1 MVYSLSGLEGNCVDI
16 PQLRPRL
23 HGEPRTPYTGRK
35 ILRCFF
41 PESLPMRFRA
51 AVILLMLLAPACARA
66 ALPLN
71 LKGVPTLAPMLAQVT
86 PAVVNISVV
95 TRSPME
101 DNPLFRD
108 PLFRRFFNIPDRPS
122 PEQSAGS
129 GVIVD
134 RARGYVLTNN
144 HVINNAQ
151 EVAVTL
157 KDRRTLKAR
166 LVGTDPGTDIAVLKI
181 EAPNLAELKFG
192 DSDAM
197 NVGDFVVAIGNPFGI
212 GQTVTSGI
220 VSALGRT
227 GLGLEGYED
236 FIQTDAS
243 INPGNS
249 GGALVNL
256 AGELIG
262 VNTAIIGPSG
272 SSAGIGFAVPSNMV
286 RTVMEQII
294 RFGEV
299 RRGRVGVVTQD
310 MTHEL
315 AQTLAAGSA
324 DGAVVVQIEPGSPA
338 DKAGL
343 KPRDI
348 VTSVNGKPVRGS
360 ADLRNRMGL
369 IPIGEEVEL
378 RVQRGKQP
386 LSLRLRI
393 AELFTMTEIPGE
405 AVPQL
410 AGVRVSNI
418 EKGMPLHGMVEGAI
432 ITRIEP
438 RSPGAKTGLRAGDVL
453 YGVNRNRVRSV
464 TELLAALRAAQRPL
478 QIYLLRGDSRLTLT
492 LR

>member
-1 MVYSLSGLEGNCVDI
+1 MR
-16 PQLRPRL
+16 LRFVL
-23 HGEPRTPYTGRK
+23 
-35 ILRCFF
+35 
-41 PESLPMRFRA
+41 A
-51 AVILLMLLAPACARA
+51 LLMLLVPPFARA
-66 ALPLN
+66 SLPVN
-71 LKGVPTLAPMLAQVT
+71 LKGLPTLAPMLAQVT

-108 PLFRRFFNIPDRPS
+108 PLFRRFFNIPDQSSR
-122 PEQSAGS
+122 EQSAGS

-151 EVAVTL
+151 EVVVTL
-157 KDRRTLKAR
+157 KDRRTLQAR

-181 EAPNLAELKFG
+181 EAHNLAELKFG

-227 GLGLEGYED
+227 GLGIEGYED

-262 VNTAIIGPSG
+262 INTAIIGPSG

-315 AQTLAAGSA
+315 AQSLAAGSA
-324 DGAVVVQIEPGSPA
+324 DGAVVVKIEPGSPA
-338 DKAGL
+338 EKAGL

-360 ADLRNRMGL
+360 ADMRNRMGL
-369 IPIGEEVEL
+369 IPVGEDVEL
-378 RVQRGKQP
+378 RVQRGGRP
-386 LSLRLRI
+386 VTLHLRI
-393 AELFTMTEIPGE
+393 AELYTMTEIPGE

-418 EKGMPLHGMVEGAI
+418 EPGTPLHGMVEGVI

-438 RSPGAKTGLRAGDVL
+438 STPGAQTGLRPGDVI
-453 YGVNRNRVRSV
+453 YGVNRSRVRS
-464 TELLAALRAAQRPL
+464 TAELFAALRQAERPL
-478 QIYLLRGDSRLTLT
+478 RIFLLRGDSRLTLT

>member
-1 MVYSLSGLEGNCVDI
+1 MHLRTILSL
-16 PQLRPRL
+16 
-23 HGEPRTPYTGRK
+23 
-35 ILRCFF
+35 
-41 PESLPMRFRA
+41 LPA
-51 AVILLMLLAPACARA
+51 LLMLLAAPAAPA
-66 ALPLN
+66 GLPLN

-95 TRSPME
+95 SRSPLE

-108 PLFRRFFNIPDRPS
+108 PLFRRFFNIPDKPS
-122 PEQSAGS
+122 QAEQSAGS

-151 EVAVTL
+151 EVVVTL
-157 KDRRTLKAR
+157 KDRRALKAR

-181 EAPNLAELKFG
+181 EAQNLAELKFG
-192 DSDAM
+192 DSDSM

-227 GLGLEGYED
+227 GLGIEGYED

-262 VNTAIIGPSG
+262 INTAIIGPSG

-315 AQTLAAGSA
+315 AQSLAAGSI
-324 DGAVVVQIEPGSPA
+324 DGAVVVKIEPGSPA
-338 DKAGL
+338 EKAGL

-348 VTSVNGKPVRGS
+348 VQSVNGKAVRGS

-369 IPIGEEVEL
+369 VPVGEDVEL
-378 RVQRGKQP
+378 RVQRGAKT

-418 EKGMPLHGMVEGAI
+418 EPGMPAYGMIEGAI

-438 RSPGAKTGLRAGDVL
+438 KSPGAETGLRPGDVL
-453 YGVNRNRVRSV
+453 YGVNRVRVHSV
-464 TELLAALRAAQRPL
+464 AELLAALRKAERPL
-478 QIYLLRGDSRLTLT
+478 QIFLLRGDSRLTLT

>member
-1 MVYSLSGLEGNCVDI
+1 MYLRLLLCLSL
-16 PQLRPRL
+16 
-23 HGEPRTPYTGRK
+23 
-35 ILRCFF
+35 
-41 PESLPMRFRA
+41 A
-51 AVILLMLLAPACARA
+51 LLAAPAAPA
-66 ALPLN
+66 GLPLN

-108 PLFRRFFNIPDRPS
+108 PIFRRFFNVPEQGSR
-122 PEQSAGS
+122 EQSAGS

-134 RARGYVLTNN
+134 RARGYVLTNH

-151 EVAVTL
+151 EVVVTL

-166 LVGTDPGTDIAVLKI
+166 LVGADPGTDIAVLKI
-181 EAPNLAELKFG
+181 DAPNLAELKFG

-227 GLGLEGYED
+227 GLGIEGYED

-256 AGELIG
+256 SGELIG
-262 VNTAIIGPSG
+262 INTAIIGPSG

-299 RRGRVGVVTQD
+299 RRGRVGAVTQD

-315 AQTLAAGSA
+315 AQSLATGSA
-324 DGAVVVQIEPGSPA
+324 DGAVVVKIEPGSPA

-348 VTSVNGKPVRGS
+348 VMSVNGKPVRSS

-369 IPIGEEVEL
+369 TPIGEEVEL
-378 RVQRGKQP
+378 RVQRGGKP
-386 LSLRLRI
+386 LTLRLRI

-418 EKGMPLHGMVEGAI
+418 EQGMPAHGMIEGAI

-438 RSPGAKTGLRAGDVL
+438 NSPGAQTGLRQGDVL
-453 YGVNRNRVRSV
+453 YGVNRTRVRSV
-464 TELLAALRAAQRPL
+464 PELLAALRQAERPL
-478 QIYLLRGDSRLTLT
+478 RILLLRGDSRLTLT

>member
-1 MVYSLSGLEGNCVDI
+1 M
-16 PQLRPRL
+16 RL
-23 HGEPRTPYTGRK
+23 
-35 ILRCFF
+35 
-41 PESLPMRFRA
+41 RA
-51 AVILLMLLAPACARA
+51 AFILLLLLSPLCARA

-108 PLFRRFFNIPDRPS
+108 PLFRRFFNVPDRPS
-122 PEQSAGS
+122 REQSAGS

-151 EVAVTL
+151 EVVVTL
-157 KDRRTLKAR
+157 KDRRTLKAK

-181 EAPNLAELKFG
+181 EAQNLAELKFG
-192 DSDAM
+192 DSDVM

-220 VSALGRT
+220 VSALGRS
-227 GLGLEGYED
+227 GLGIEGYED

-256 AGELIG
+256 SGELIG
-262 VNTAIIGPSG
+262 INTAIIGPSG
-272 SSAGIGFAVPSNMV
+272 SSVGIGFAVPSNMV
-286 RTVMEQII
+286 RSVMEQII
-294 RFGEV
+294 RYGEV

-315 AQTLAAGSA
+315 AQSLAAGSA
-324 DGAVVVQIEPGSPA
+324 DGAVVVQVEPGSPG

-348 VTSVNGKPVRGS
+348 VTSINGKAVRGS

-369 IPIGEEVEL
+369 IPVGEEVEM

-386 LSLRLRI
+386 LVVKLRI
-393 AELFTMTEIPGE
+393 AEPFTMTEIPGE

-418 EKGMPLHGMVEGAI
+418 EAGMPQYGMAEGAI

-438 RSPGAKTGLRAGDVL
+438 KSPGAQTGLRPGDVI
-453 YGVNRNRVRSV
+453 YGVNRGRVRSV
-464 TELLAALRAAQRPL
+464 AELLAALRQAERPL
-478 QIYLLRGDSRLTLT
+478 QIFLLRGDSRLTLT
-492 LR
+492 IR

>member
-1 MVYSLSGLEGNCVDI
+1 MRLRTILSL
-16 PQLRPRL
+16 
-23 HGEPRTPYTGRK
+23 
-35 ILRCFF
+35 
-41 PESLPMRFRA
+41 LP
-51 AVILLMLLAPACARA
+51 LLPLLLAAAPASA
-66 ALPLN
+66 ALPLDVR
-71 LKGVPTLAPMLAQVT
+71 GAPTLAPMLSQVT

-108 PLFRRFFNIPDRPS
+108 PLFRRFFNIPDRPARE
-122 PEQSAGS
+122 EQSAGS

-151 EVAVTL
+151 EVVVTL

-181 EAPNLAELKFG
+181 EAQNLAELKFG
-192 DSDAM
+192 DSDVM

-227 GLGLEGYED
+227 GLGIEGYED

-256 AGELIG
+256 AGELVGI
-262 VNTAIIGPSG
+262 NTAIIGPSG
-272 SSAGIGFAVPSNMV
+272 SSVGIGFAVPSNMV
-286 RTVMEQII
+286 RSVMEQII
-294 RFGEV
+294 RYGEV

-315 AQTLAAGSA
+315 AQSLAAGSA
-324 DGAVVVQIEPGSPA
+324 DGAVVVKIEPGSPA

-348 VTSVNGKPVRGS
+348 VTGVNGKPVRGS

-369 IPIGEEVEL
+369 IPVGEEVQL
-378 RVQRGKQP
+378 RVQRGGRP
-386 LSLRLRI
+386 LDLRLRI
-393 AELFTMTEIPGE
+393 GELFTMTEIPGE

-418 EKGMPLHGMVEGAI
+418 EPGMPLHGMVEGAI
-432 ITRIEP
+432 VTRIAP
-438 RSPGAKTGLRAGDVL
+438 NTPGAKTGLRPGDVL
-453 YGVNRNRVRSV
+453 YGVNRSRVRSV
-464 TELLAALRAAQRPL
+464 TELLAALRQAERPL
-478 QIYLLRGDSRLTLT
+478 RIFLLRGDSRLTLT
-492 LR
+492 IR

>member
-1 MVYSLSGLEGNCVDI
+1 MRYPGAALLLSLLLIVAPAASA
-16 PQLRPRL
+16 
-23 HGEPRTPYTGRK
+23 
-35 ILRCFF
+35 
-41 PESLPMRFRA
+41 SLPIDA
-51 AVILLMLLAPACARA
+51 
-66 ALPLN
+66 
-71 LKGVPTLAPMLAQVT
+71 KGLPTLAPMLAEVT
-86 PAVVNISVV
+86 PAVVNISVR
-95 TRSPME
+95 TRAPME
-101 DNPLFRD
+101 DNPLFQD
-108 PLFRRFFNIPDRPS
+108 PLFRRFFNIPDRPARE
-122 PEQSAGS
+122 EQSTGS

-134 RARGYVLTNN
+134 RAHGYVLTNN

-151 EVAVTL
+151 EIVVTL

-166 LVGTDPGTDIAVLKI
+166 LVGTDPGTDVAVLKI
-181 EAPNLAELKFG
+181 DASNLAELKFG

-227 GLGLEGYED
+227 GLGIEGYED

-262 VNTAIIGPSG
+262 INTAILGPSG
-272 SSAGIGFAVPSNMV
+272 SSVGIGFAVPSNMV
-286 RTVMEQII
+286 RSVMEQII

-299 RRGRVGVVTQD
+299 RRGRVGVITQD

-315 AQTLAAGSA
+315 AQSLAAGSA
-324 DGAVVVQIEPGSPA
+324 DGAVVVKVEPGSPA
-338 DKAGL
+338 DNAGL
-343 KPRDI
+343 KSRDI
-348 VTSVNGKPVRGS
+348 VTGVNGKPVRGS

-369 IPIGEEVEL
+369 IPVGEEVEL
-378 RVQRGKQP
+378 QVQRGGRP
-386 LSLRLRI
+386 LELRLRI
-393 AELFTMTEIPGE
+393 GELFTMTEIPGE

-418 EKGMPLHGMVEGAI
+418 EQGMPLYGMVEGAI

-438 RSPGAKTGLRAGDVL
+438 KSPGAKTGLRPGDVL
-453 YGVNRNRVRSV
+453 YGVNRKRVHSV
-464 TELLAALRAAQRPL
+464 KELLAALHQAERPL
-478 QIYLLRGDSRLTLT
+478 RIFLLRGDTRLTLT
-492 LR
+492 IR

>member
-1 MVYSLSGLEGNCVDI
+1 MRLRTIASMLSALLALLAAPAMASGL
-16 PQLRPRL
+16 
-23 HGEPRTPYTGRK
+23 
-35 ILRCFF
+35 
-41 PESLPMRFRA
+41 
-51 AVILLMLLAPACARA
+51 
-66 ALPLN
+66 PLSV
-71 LKGVPTLAPMLAQVT
+71 KGMPTLAPMLAQVT
-86 PAVVNISVV
+86 PAVVNISVI

-108 PLFRRFFNIPDRPS
+108 PLFRRFFNIPDS
-122 PEQSAGS
+122 ASQGEQSAGS

-151 EVAVTL
+151 EVVVTL

-181 EAPNLAELKFG
+181 EAQNLTELKFG
-192 DSDAM
+192 DSDTM

-227 GLGLEGYED
+227 GLGIEGYED

-262 VNTAIIGPSG
+262 INTAIIGPSG
-272 SSAGIGFAVPSNMV
+272 SNVGIGFAVPSSMV
-286 RTVMEQII
+286 RKVMEQII

-315 AQTLAAGSA
+315 AQSLATGSTE
-324 DGAVVVQIEPGSPA
+324 GAVVVQIEPGSPA
-338 DKAGL
+338 EKAGL

-348 VTSVNGKPVRGS
+348 VTGVNGKTVRGS

-369 IPIGEEVEL
+369 IPVGEDVEL
-378 RVQRGKQP
+378 QVQRGGRP
-386 LSLRLRI
+386 LGLRLRI

-410 AGVRVSNI
+410 SGVRVSNI
-418 EKGMPLHGMVEGAI
+418 ERGMPAFGMIEGAI
-432 ITRIEP
+432 VTRIEP
-438 RSPGAKTGLRAGDVL
+438 NSPGAKSGLRPGDVL
-453 YGVNRNRVRSV
+453 YGVNRSRVRSV
-464 TELLAALRAAQRPL
+464 PELLAALRKTERPL
-478 QIYLLRGDSRLTLT
+478 QIFLLRGDSRLTLT
-492 LR
+492 IR

>member
-1 MVYSLSGLEGNCVDI
+1 
-16 PQLRPRL
+16 
-23 HGEPRTPYTGRK
+23 
-35 ILRCFF
+35 
-41 PESLPMRFRA
+41 MRARS
-51 AVILLMLLAPACARA
+51 AVFLLLLMLIAARAAWA

-122 PEQSAGS
+122 QAEQSAGS

-151 EVAVTL
+151 EVVVTL
-157 KDRRTLKAR
+157 KDRRALKAR

-181 EAPNLAELKFG
+181 DAHNLTELKFG
-192 DSDAM
+192 DSDSM

-227 GLGLEGYED
+227 GLGIEGYED

-256 AGELIG
+256 SGELIG
-262 VNTAIIGPSG
+262 INTAILGPSG
-272 SSAGIGFAVPSNMV
+272 SSVGIGFAVPSNMV

-310 MTHEL
+310 LTHEL
-315 AQTLAAGSA
+315 AQSLAAGSA

-369 IPIGEEVEL
+369 IPVGEEVEL
-378 RVQRGKQP
+378 RVQRGARP
-386 LSLRLRI
+386 LALRLRI
-393 AELFTMTEIPGE
+393 AELYTTTAIPGE

-418 EKGMPLHGMVEGAI
+418 EPGMPVYGMVEGAI

-438 RSPGAKTGLRAGDVL
+438 NTPGAQTGLRPGDVL
-453 YGVNRNRVRSV
+453 YGVNGSRVRSV
-464 TELLAALRAAQRPL
+464 KEVLAALRQAERPL
-478 QIYLLRGDSRLTLT
+478 RIFLLRGDSRLTLT